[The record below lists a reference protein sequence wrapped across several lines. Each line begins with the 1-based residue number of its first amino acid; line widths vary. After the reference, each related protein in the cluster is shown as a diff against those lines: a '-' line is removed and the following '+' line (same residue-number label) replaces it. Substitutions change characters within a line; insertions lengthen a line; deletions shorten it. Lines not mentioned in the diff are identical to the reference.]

1 VKFQFDAR
9 QQYQLD
15 GIRAVVDLFTGQ
27 PAAAGTF
34 EWQPDVFGGDL
45 LDRLGIANALDISEA
60 RILENLRLVQARN
73 FAEKEPAA
81 QLSQD
86 AVLGP
91 RNFSVEM
98 ETGTGKTYVYLRTI
112 YELHREY
119 GWKKFVIVVPSVAIR
134 EGVLQSLR
142 TMREHFDTLYNNTP
156 LDSWVYDSAQVSRLR
171 QFAVSNQLQVLV
183 MNIQAFDKKDVAVVH
198 RESDRL
204 QGRRPIEFIQQ
215 CRPVVIMDEPQNMES
230 ENARKAIAE
239 LHPLLTLRYSA
250 THRNLHNA
258 VYRLDPVRAY
268 DLRLVKRIEVASVT
282 EDGDFNRAFVALES
296 VTASKIGLSAKLKID
311 VEQAGGAKR
320 KLVTLKRNGDD
331 LFSLSGHRE
340 MYRGYVVTEINAES
354 EFVSFGNG
362 VKLRK
367 GESQGGHGDAVLRLQ
382 VEETVR
388 EHFKKE
394 LALHGRPA
402 GERIKVL
409 SLFFI
414 DRVAHYAP
422 ADGKIRKWFEESYR
436 KIATLPD
443 FAPLAPLPVEDVH
456 NGYFAAD
463 KDGAKDSK
471 EGKSTKADDEAYHL
485 IMEAKEKLLAP
496 DVPLRFIFSHSALRE
511 GWDNPNV
518 FQICTLREGA
528 SEIRKRQEIGRGL
541 RLARIENGARCE
553 DSMVNRL
560 TVIASESF
568 ADFARKLQTE
578 FEEECGV
585 SFAGRIA
592 DKKKTRKKHLRK
604 GWELN
609 ADFRELWERIK
620 HKTRYQV
627 EFETPEL
634 VKLAAKMLSAQP
646 EVSEPNLL
654 VTKAE
659 VDISRAGVHEVPRA
673 VRSVGLRDYRPPVPD
688 VIGYLQRETELTRA
702 TLAEILLKSD
712 RVDEALKN
720 PQEFMELTASAIGH
734 AKHELM
740 VDGIK
745 YERIAGQSYDM
756 MLFKNEEVEGYL
768 SRMVAV
774 KNSLMDYVEF
784 DSELE
789 RDFAGE
795 LDQRTDIKFFVKL
808 PDWFRVKTPLGDYN
822 PDWAIV
828 KENDRKVYL
837 VRETKGTTDPQDL
850 RPDERGKIKCGERH
864 FQGCLGISYKVVK
877 SARNMD

>member
-1 VKFQFDAR
+1 MKFQFDAQ

-15 GIRAVVDLFTGQ
+15 GIRAVIDLFTGQ

-45 LDRLGIANALDISEA
+45 LDRLGIANAMDISESK
-60 RILENLRLVQARN
+60 ILENLRIVQKRNELPVSEQLAR
-73 FAEKEPAA
+73 
-81 QLSQD
+81 D
-86 AVLGP
+86 AILGV

-142 TMREHFDTLYNNTP
+142 TMREHFATLYNNTP

-171 QFAVSNQLQVLV
+171 QFAVSNQLQLLV

-215 CRPVVIMDEPQNMES
+215 CQPIVIMDEPQNMES
-230 ENARKAIAE
+230 DNAKKAILQ

-250 THRNLHNA
+250 THRNLHNP

-268 DLRLVKRIEVASVT
+268 DLRLVKRIEVSSVT
-282 EDGDFNRAFVALES
+282 DDGDFNRAFVALES
-296 VTASKIGLSAKLKID
+296 VAASKKGLSAKLKID
-311 VEQAGGAKR
+311 VELVGGARR
-320 KLVTLKRNGDD
+320 KLVTIKRNGDD
-331 LFSLSGHRE
+331 LFSLSGNRE

-367 GESQGGHGDAVLRLQ
+367 GESLGGHGDAVLRLQ

-394 LALHGRPA
+394 LALHGRPT

-414 DRVAHYAP
+414 DRVANYAP

-436 KIATLPD
+436 KIAVLPD
-443 FAPLAPLPVEDVH
+443 FAPLIPLPVEDVH
-456 NGYFAAD
+456 NGYFASD
-463 KDGAKDSK
+463 KDGVKDSK
-471 EGKSTKADDEAYHL
+471 EGKSSKADDEAYHL

-541 RLARIENGARCE
+541 RLARIENGARC
-553 DSMVNRL
+553 DDARVNRL
-560 TVIASESF
+560 TVVASESF

-585 SFAGRIA
+585 SFEGRVA
-592 DKKKTRKKHLRK
+592 DKRKSRKKHLRK

-609 ADFRELWERIK
+609 PDFRELWERIK

-627 EFETPEL
+627 EFETQDL
-634 VKLAAKMLSAQP
+634 VKLAAKMLSEQSGVA
-646 EVSEPNLL
+646 EPNLL
-654 VTKAE
+654 VTKVE
-659 VDISRAGVHEVPRA
+659 VDISKTGVQELPRA
-673 VRSVGLRDYRPPVPD
+673 VRSVSLGEYRPPVPD
-688 VIGYLQRETELTRA
+688 VVGYLQRETELTRA
-702 TLAEILLKSD
+702 TIAEILLNSG
-712 RVDEALKN
+712 RVDDALKN
-720 PQEFMELTASAIGH
+720 PQVFMELTAGAIGH
-734 AKHELM
+734 AKRNLM

-745 YERIAGQSYDM
+745 YERIAGQSFDM
-756 MLFKNEEVEGYL
+756 MLFKNEEVECYL
-768 SRMVAV
+768 NRMVAV
-774 KNSLMDYVEF
+774 QNSVTDYLEF
-784 DSELE
+784 DSESE
-789 RDFAGE
+789 RAFAAE
-795 LDQRTDIKFFVKL
+795 LDQRSDIKFFIKL

-828 KENDRKVYL
+828 KEDDIKVYL
-837 VRETKGTTDPQDL
+837 VRETKGSTDLQKL
-850 RPDERGKIKCGERH
+850 RPDEQGKIKCGDRH
-864 FQGCLGISYKVVK
+864 FQGCLGVSYKVVT
-877 SARNMD
+877 SAVDLD

>member
-1 VKFQFDAR
+1 MKFQFDAQ

-45 LDRLGIANALDISEA
+45 LDRLGVANALDISGA
-60 RILENLRLVQARN
+60 RILENLHEVQRRN
-73 FAEKEPAA
+73 FPGKDVAEN
-81 QLSQD
+81 LSLD
-86 AVLGP
+86 AILGTL
-91 RNFSVEM
+91 NFSVEM

-230 ENARKAIAE
+230 ENAKKAIAE
-239 LHPLLTLRYSA
+239 LRPLLTLRYSA
-250 THRNLHNA
+250 THRNLHNP

-282 EDGDFNRAFVALES
+282 EDGDFNRAFVALEN
-296 VTASKIGLSAKLKID
+296 VTASKAGLSAKVKID
-311 VEQAGGAKR
+311 IEQAGGVKR
-320 KLVTLKRNGDD
+320 KQVTLKRNGDD
-331 LFSLSGHRE
+331 LYSLSGHRE
-340 MYRGYVVTEINAES
+340 MYRGYVVTEINAYG

-362 VKLRK
+362 VRLQK
-367 GESQGGHGDAVLRLQ
+367 GESRGGHGDAVLRLQ

-394 LALHGRPA
+394 LALHGRPP

-436 KIATLPD
+436 KIAALPE
-443 FAPLAPLPVEDVH
+443 FAPLAPLPAEEVH

-463 KDGAKDSK
+463 KDGVKDSK

-541 RLARIENGARCE
+541 RLARIESGARCE
-553 DSMVNRL
+553 DTRVNRL

-568 ADFARKLQTE
+568 ADFAGKLQTE

-592 DKKKTRKKHLRK
+592 DKRKTRKKHLRK

-609 ADFRELWERIK
+609 ADFRELWDRIK

-634 VKLAAKMLSAQP
+634 VKLAAKMLSEKP
-646 EVSEPNLL
+646 EVPEPNLL
-654 VTKAE
+654 VTRAE
-659 VDISRAGVHEVPRA
+659 VDISKAGVQEVPRA
-673 VRSVGLRDYRPPVPD
+673 VRSVSLGEYRPPVPD
-688 VIGYLQRETELTRA
+688 VIGYLQRETELTRS
-702 TLAEILLKSD
+702 TLAEILLKSK
-712 RVDEALKN
+712 RVNDALKN
-720 PQEFMELTASAIGH
+720 PQVFMELTAGAIGH

-740 VDGIK
+740 IDGIK

-774 KNSLMDYVEF
+774 KNSLLDYVEF

-789 RDFAGE
+789 KDFAE
-795 LDQRTDIKFFVKL
+795 ALDQRDDIKFFVKL

-828 KENDRKVYL
+828 KETDCKVYL
-837 VRETKGTTDPQDL
+837 VRETKGSTDLQEL
-850 RPDERGKIKCGERH
+850 RPEERGKIKCGERH
-864 FQGCLGISYKVVK
+864 FQGCLGVSYKVVK
-877 SARNMD
+877 SASAID

>member
-1 VKFQFDAR
+1 LKFQFDAR

-15 GIRAVVDLFTGQ
+15 AIRAVVDLFTGQ

-34 EWQPDVFGGDL
+34 EWQPDIFGGDL
-45 LDRLGIANALDISEA
+45 LDRLGVANALAISDA
-60 RILENLRLVQARN
+60 RLLQNLRAVQERN
-73 FAEKEPAA
+73 ALAVAETLAT
-81 QLSQD
+81 D
-86 AVLGP
+86 AVLGAK
-91 RNFSVEM
+91 NFTVEM

-112 YELHREY
+112 HELHLIY

-134 EGVLQSLR
+134 EGVIQSIK
-142 TMREHFDTLYNNTP
+142 TMAEHFAALYGNVP
-156 LDSWVYDSAQVSRLR
+156 MDSWVYDSAQVSRLR

-183 MNIQAFDKKDVAVVH
+183 MNIQAFVREANVVK

-204 QGRRPIEFIQQ
+204 QGRKPIEFIQQ
-215 CRPVVIMDEPQNMES
+215 CQPVVIMDEPQNMES
-230 ENARKAIAE
+230 ENAKRAIAE

-282 EDGDFNRAFVALES
+282 DDGDFNRPFIALES
-296 VTASKIGLSAKLKID
+296 VTASKKGLSAKLKID
-311 VEQAGGAKR
+311 VEQANGVKR
-320 KLVTLKRNGDD
+320 KPVTAKRNGDD
-331 LFSLSGHRE
+331 LFPLSGNRE

-367 GESQGGHGDAVLRLQ
+367 GESQGGHNDAVLQLQ

-388 EHFKKE
+388 EHFRKE
-394 LALHGRPA
+394 LALHGRNA

-422 ADGKIRKWFEESYR
+422 ADGKIRKWFENAYR
-436 KIATLPD
+436 KIAAQPE
-443 FAPLAPLPVEDVH
+443 FAALAPLPVEKVH
-456 NGYFAAD
+456 DGYFAAD
-463 KDGAKDSK
+463 KDGVKDSK

-496 DVPLRFIFSHSALRE
+496 EVPLRFIFSHSALRE

-541 RLARIENGARCE
+541 RLARIENGARC
-553 DSMVNRL
+553 DDAKVNKL
-560 TVIASESF
+560 TVVASESF

-578 FEEECGV
+578 FEDECGI
-585 SFAGRIA
+585 SFSGRIA
-592 DKKKTRKKHLRK
+592 NKRERYKAKLRK

-609 ADFRELWERIK
+609 EDFRELWERIK
-620 HKTRYQV
+620 HKTRYHV

-634 VKLAAKMLSAQP
+634 VKRAAKLLAEQP
-646 EVSEPNLL
+646 EVSEPKLL

-659 VDISRAGVHEVPRA
+659 VNLSRVGVEEIPRA
-673 VRSVGLRDYRPPVPD
+673 VRSVAIGEYRPPVPD
-688 VIGYLQRETELTRA
+688 VIGYLQRETELTRT
-702 TLAEILLKSD
+702 TLAEILLASGRID
-712 RVDEALKN
+712 DALKN
-720 PQEFMELTASAIGH
+720 PQEFMEQAASAIQH
-734 AKHELM
+734 AKQEMM

-745 YERIAGQSYDM
+745 YERLAGQCYEM
-756 MLFKNEEVEGYL
+756 MLFESEEIEGYL
-768 SRMVAV
+768 SGMLKV
-774 KNSLMDYVEF
+774 KHSIYDVVEY
-784 DSELE
+784 DSKLE
-789 RDFAGE
+789 KEFAE
-795 LDQRTDIKFFVKL
+795 TLDGMENIKLFVKL
-808 PDWFRVKTPLGDYN
+808 PAWFRVKTPLGDYN

-828 KENDRKVYL
+828 KEDDRKVYL
-837 VRETKGTTDPQDL
+837 VRETKGTTDRQKLP
-850 RPDERGKIKCGERH
+850 PEERGKIKCGESH
-864 FQGCLGISYKVVK
+864 FKDCLKVNYKVVS
-877 SARNMD
+877 SAAQID